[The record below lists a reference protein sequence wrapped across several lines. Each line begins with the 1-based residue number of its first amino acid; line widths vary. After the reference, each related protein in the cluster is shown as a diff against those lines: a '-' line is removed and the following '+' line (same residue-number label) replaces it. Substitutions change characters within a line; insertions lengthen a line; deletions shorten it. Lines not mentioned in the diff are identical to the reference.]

1 MNNPILNV
9 LADLLRSQISVVR
22 VERGP
27 LIEGSRKYT
36 FICKDVEP
44 IFIDLKETDAE
55 IVAMYKQ
62 AKAYWS
68 TFKSITLPDDD

>member
-44 IFIDLKETDAE
+44 IFIDLKGSSWNLMAE
-55 IVAMYKQ
+55 C
-62 AKAYWS
+62 
-68 TFKSITLPDDD
+68 